1 MQNFELTPQTPAN
14 LCGGLFRNY
23 LNTVAKSKRECDNG
37 KSLEKSS
44 IKTYASCVNCFINR
58 VAKDRP
64 LNKVLHPNFLKRV
77 EQTDRNGGFRK
88 RISMDRNGLKIF
100 KEFYES
106 ICKGTFPEDQLYV
119 DDPNMGIVVPETI
132 VFRQGQ
138 TTEQVMLE
146 KWRVQFLNHYAN
158 AITDPL
164 QLLEAYDR
172 FRVQQQN
179 YNFFCDNGIDM
190 ELVLANTQS

>member
-1 MQNFELTPQTPAN
+1 MQNFELTPVTPAN

-23 LNTVAKSKRECDNG
+23 LNTVAVSKRECDHG

-58 VAKDRP
+58 IAKDRP

-77 EQTDRNGGFRK
+77 EQADRNGGFRK

-106 ICKGTFPEDQLYV
+106 KCKGKFPDEQLYV
-119 DDPNMGIVVPETI
+119 DDPNMQIVVPETI

-138 TTEQVMLE
+138 TTEQVMLQ
-146 KWRVQFLNHYAN
+146 RYRSQFLNYYAVD
-158 AITDPL
+158 ITNPL
-164 QLLEAYDR
+164 KLLEDYDR
-172 FRVQQQN
+172 YRLQQVN
-179 YNFFCDNGIDM
+179 YQFLESNGLDM
-190 ELVLANTQS
+190 ELILANTE